1 MPPQR
6 QLGFLSALAL
16 VVASMIGSGV
26 FTTSGFLLAD
36 LHSPVRVLAAW
47 LGGGVLAM
55 LGALCYGALARR
67 FPESGGEYLF
77 LAKTLHP
84 AAGYLAGWV
93 SLLVGFSAPLAAV
106 ALACGEYA
114 RPGLPFSRPAATGSC
129 LLVVFAAIHAAHVRR
144 GAWVQNFAVLLKL
157 LLIALLLGYAAMRLH
172 VHPSSR
178 QESFLP
184 GSFAVAMVWISFS
197 YSGWNAAAYIGSE
210 VSDPERN
217 LPRAMVVGT
226 GLVTALY
233 LGLNAVFV
241 YAAPAE
247 QLAGKLEV
255 GRIAAEALGGR
266 ALANFVTALIILA
279 LATSLSSMMMAGPR
293 VYARMADDGCLP
305 RWLRFPALGPP
316 RRAIL
321 LQTALALAMLWT
333 ATFQSLLTYIGFT
346 LGLCTAGAVVGLMRL
361 RLREGG
367 QLSVPGWPVVP
378 LVFIAAVTAI
388 TGITMVRKPG
398 ESAVGLATLFL
409 GWLVWHFGP
418 GKRPRTGLC

>member
-6 QLGFLSALAL
+6 QLGLLSATAL
-16 VVASMIGSGV
+16 VVASMVGSGV
-26 FTTSGFLLAD
+26 FTTSGFLLTD

-77 LAKTLHP
+77 LARTLHP

-114 RPGLPFSRPAATGSC
+114 RPWLPFSRPVLTGSC
-129 LLVVFAAIHAAHVRR
+129 LLIAFAAIHAAQVRR
-144 GAWVQNFAVLLKL
+144 GAWIQNFAVLVKL
-157 LLIALLLGYAAMRLH
+157 LLIALLLGYAAVRLR
-172 VHPSSR
+172 VPPTSPSEAFSP
-178 QESFLP
+178 SN
-184 GSFAVAMVWISFS
+184 FAVALVWISFS

-210 VSDPERN
+210 LREPERN
-217 LPRAMVVGT
+217 LPRAMVVGA
-226 GLVTALY
+226 GLVTVLY

-255 GRIAAEALGGR
+255 GRIAAAALGGR
-266 ALANFVTALIILA
+266 ALADFVTVLIVLA

-305 RWLRFPALGPP
+305 RWLRFPAQGPP

-321 LQTALALAMLWT
+321 CQTTLALAMLWT
-333 ATFQSLLTYIGFT
+333 ATFRALLTYVGFT
-346 LGLCTAGAVVGLMRL
+346 LG
-361 RLREGG
+361 
-367 QLSVPGWPVVP
+367 
-378 LVFIAAVTAI
+378 
-388 TGITMVRKPG
+388 
-398 ESAVGLATLFL
+398 
-409 GWLVWHFGP
+409 
-418 GKRPRTGLC
+418 